1 MAIRVLVV
9 DDHEVV
15 RIGLCTVLRN
25 QADFEVV
32 GEAATGNEAL
42 VKVANCQPDVV
53 VLDVRLPDTS
63 GIEVCREIVAR
74 FPQTRILM
82 LTTYGEDEAIYA
94 SILAGA
100 SGFILK
106 DINVA
111 SFVEAIRAVSQ
122 GKCLLDQTVTAKLL
136 QRLRGEALDNL
147 EETLTPREH
156 EILLIMADGKNNR
169 EIAER
174 LFLCDSTVKNHVS
187 SILNKLSLSSRS
199 QAVAYCYQHE
209 IKH

>member
-122 GKCLLDQTVTAKLL
+122 GKCPSGPDCNCQIAP
-136 QRLRGEALDNL
+136 
-147 EETLTPREH
+147 TLAR
-156 EILLIMADGKNNR
+156 R
-169 EIAER
+169 
-174 LFLCDSTVKNHVS
+174 S
-187 SILNKLSLSSRS
+187 SGQPGGNPHAART
-199 QAVAYCYQHE
+199 
-209 IKH
+209 